1 MGLRHRSLASG
12 RVIAGGR
19 ARGVGWGGGGREV
32 SRARRAPPPSITALP
47 SRPPTHMRDTRRW
60 QLEKWLPRACSGEH
74 IGGMGMSEPSCGTD
88 VLAMRTTAQPP
99 VGVGEAGHAHVPRAP
114 QLGACRRGQGTP
126 LAGRTH
132 RATPPPTTQARAQP
146 DGSFKLNGTKMW
158 ITNGAVNDTDTGDV
172 FLVCAR
178 RLRRRP
184 RDAGRLPRSVAAWR
198 EARVTHAPRPRHR
211 LRRIALWWP
220 SVHPASTPPPPPPC
234 TPLPVAPTRPHHPR
248 RAQVRAHRRSRR
260 EAIPSRLSLCGR
272 ARHAWL
278 LPRAAAQR
286 QVSARRVRVGREGLS
301 RA

>member
-1 MGLRHRSLASG
+1 MRH
-12 RVIAGGR
+12 
-19 ARGVGWGGGGREV
+19 
-32 SRARRAPPPSITALP
+32 
-47 SRPPTHMRDTRRW
+47 TRRW
-60 QLEKWLPRACSGEH
+60 QLERWLPRACSGEH

-88 VLAMRTTAQPP
+88 VLAMRTTAQTP
-99 VGVGEAGHAHVPRAP
+99 VGVEEAATPTCRE
-114 QLGACRRGQGTP
+114 RRGLGLAGVDKGTP

-184 RDAGRLPRSVAAWR
+184 RDAGRLPRRGGVAGSSR
-198 EARVTHAPRPRHR
+198 HPRPETAAQAYMHR
-211 LRRIALWWP
+211 AL
-220 SVHPASTPPPPPPC
+220 VAKRTPRLQPPLH
-234 TPLPVAPTRPHHPR
+234 PLPVAPTRLHHPR

-272 ARHAWL
+272 ARHGWL

-286 QVSARRVRVGREGLS
+286 QVSARRVQGG
-301 RA
+301 